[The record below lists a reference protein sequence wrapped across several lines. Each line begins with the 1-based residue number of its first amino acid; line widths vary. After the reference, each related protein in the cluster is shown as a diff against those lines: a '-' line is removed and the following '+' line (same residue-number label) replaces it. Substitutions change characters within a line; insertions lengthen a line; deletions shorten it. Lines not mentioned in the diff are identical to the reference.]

1 MSGNT
6 IGTAYVQIEPSARG
20 IAAKT
25 QKVLGGE
32 MSLAGNQAGVNL
44 GAALKSSL
52 TKYISAAAI
61 GAGIYKS
68 ISFGAE
74 LQQNLGGTEAVFGNY
89 AASIQKTAQDA
100 YKNMGLSA
108 SDYMATAN
116 KMGSLFQGSGL
127 SQQRSLN
134 LTADAMQRAA
144 DVASVMGIDATM
156 AMESIAGAA
165 KGNFTMMDNLGVAMN
180 ATTLQAYALEKGVN
194 FNWNTASNAE
204 KAELAMKMFMERT
217 AQYAGNYA
225 KEADDTLSGSLE
237 AMQGAWQ
244 NLLGNLAMG
253 EGVGASMK
261 ALATTASTYLFKN
274 LIPAIGNIFRSL
286 PEAMAVFLNEG
297 LPQFGAAISG
307 LMTSLVSTFANSGD
321 IINKLMPALTD
332 LSSKLLSGA
341 SSFVDLGL
349 ALLQNLAQ
357 GIADGL
363 PALIKNIPLIV
374 SNIADIINVNAPK
387 IMAVGLNIVG
397 TLAIGIIR
405 AIPTLIAN
413 IPAIVTAF
421 IKAWSAVSW
430 VNIGKSAMASLGKG
444 AIAEAGGLV
453 ASLSSKMASVTQK
466 MVSPF
471 TRARDLIKAT
481 ITKIKSMLPLSIGK
495 IFSNLKI
502 PHINVSGGKAPFGIG
517 GLGTLPKFNIK
528 WNAEGGIFDSAS
540 IIGYGVGERGAEAIL
555 PLDSFWAKM
564 DAIAE
569 AVRVPNNGSA
579 GTVEIYLDGSIIAKN
594 TVNYI
599 NGQVQRYGTSP
610 LNV

>member
-1 MSGNT
+1 MAENT

-32 MSLAGNQAGVNL
+32 MALAGNGAGISL
-44 GAALKSSL
+44 GSALKSSL
-52 TKYISAAAI
+52 VKYVSAAAI
-61 GAGIYKS
+61 GGAIFKS
-68 ISFGAE
+68 INIGAE

-89 AASIQKTAQDA
+89 AANIQKTAQLA

-116 KMGSLFQGSGL
+116 KMGSLFQGSGI
-127 SQQRSLN
+127 SQQKSLT

-204 KAELAMKMFMERT
+204 KAELAMRMFMERT

-225 KEADDTLSGSLE
+225 READDTLSGSLE
-237 AMQGAWQ
+237 AMQGAWA
-244 NLLGNLAMG
+244 NFMGNLSMG
-253 EGVGASMK
+253 QGVGDSMR

-274 LIPAIGNIFRSL
+274 LMPAIGNIFKSL
-286 PEAMAVFLNEG
+286 PEAMGVFIREG
-297 LPQFGAAISG
+297 APQLGASIMG
-307 LMTSLVSTFANSGD
+307 LMNDLAGTFKNSGD
-321 IINKLMPALTD
+321 LFNKLMPSLTD
-332 LSSKLLSGA
+332 LSGMLLNGA
-341 SSFVDLGL
+341 NSFVNVGL

-357 GIADGL
+357 GIANGL
-363 PALIKNIPLIV
+363 PMFIQEAPKIV
-374 SNIADIINVNAPK
+374 TNLANIINVNAPK
-387 IMAVGLNIVG
+387 LIVAGLNIVK
-397 TLAIGIIR
+397 TLAIGIIK

-413 IPAIVTAF
+413 IPAIFNAF
-421 IKAWSAVSW
+421 IAAWSAISW
-430 VNIGKSAMASLGKG
+430 GSLGKAAIASLGKG
-444 AIAEAGGLV
+444 AIAEAGSLT
-453 ASLSSKMASVTQK
+453 ASIGAKMTAVTQK
-466 MVSPF
+466 IVAPF
-471 TRARDLIKAT
+471 TKAST
-481 ITKIKSMLPLSIGK
+481 LVRGAITKIKAMFPLSIGK

-517 GLGTLPKFNIK
+517 GLGSLPKFNVK
-528 WNAEGGIFDSAS
+528 WNAEGGIFDSAQ
-540 IIGYGVGERGAEAIL
+540 IFGYGVGEKGAEAII
-555 PLDSFWAKM
+555 PLDRFWAEMADIK
-564 DAIAE
+564 AA
-569 AVRVPNNGSA
+569 ATANNGG
-579 GTVEIYLDGSIIAKN
+579 GTAVIMLDGAVIAKS
-594 TVNYI
+594 TINYI